1 MGDILLMSKKEVD
14 RLTIIRDLKLKRLS
28 QKDAGKLL
36 HLSDRQIRRLLKRYK
51 KEGEMGLISRKRG
64 KVSNNKISEKLRQ
77 SVLTLI
83 SEQYYGFGP
92 TLATEK
98 LDELH
103 NIVISRETVRQIM
116 IAENIWKSKVKK
128 EKRAHQMRERRS
140 RFGELVQIDGS
151 PHDWFEG
158 RRPRCNLTV
167 FIDDATGEFMSLFF
181 SETETTEAYME
192 TMQTYIS
199 EYGIPRALYA
209 DKHGIF
215 RVNKPDPKTG
225 NNLTQFGRAMK
236 TLEIELVSANTPQA
250 KGRVER
256 ANQLLQDRLVKELRL
271 RKIDTM
277 EEANEFLKEYKEIL
291 SNKFAVKPR
300 SSENAHRDV
309 LHTKDELDIIFSKH
323 TLRIISKNLE
333 IQYRNT
339 IYQIQTESS
348 GLSMRKGHITVC
360 ESFDGEITLLYKGKK
375 MKYKTFRRQEKQLL
389 PQDAK
394 TLNRIVDQIII
405 EQNRNLGYK
414 HSVDLFSNCCEQAE
428 EMTNET

>member
-333 IQYRNT
+333 IQYKNT
-339 IYQIQTESS
+339 VYQIQIESS
-348 GLSMRKGHITVC
+348 GLSMRRGQITVC
-360 ESFDGEITLLYKGKK
+360 ESFDEEITLLYKGKK
-375 MKYKTFRRQEKQLL
+375 IKHKTFKRKEKQLL

-405 EQNRNLGYK
+405 EQNSKLGYK
-414 HSVDLFSNCCEQAE
+414 HPVDIFSNCCE
-428 EMTNET
+428 